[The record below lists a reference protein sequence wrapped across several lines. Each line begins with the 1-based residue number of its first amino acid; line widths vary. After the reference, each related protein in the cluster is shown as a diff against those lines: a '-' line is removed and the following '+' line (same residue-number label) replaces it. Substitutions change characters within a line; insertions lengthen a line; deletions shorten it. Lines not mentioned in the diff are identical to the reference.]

1 MFTGIIQAVGRVQ
14 SAVARGGDLRLVI
27 DPATLRE
34 RVAPKRLATG
44 ESVAVN
50 GVCLTV
56 LEPDSGMLRFD
67 VSRESLEKTTL
78 GELQPGA
85 QVNLESALCVG
96 DPLGGHIVSG
106 HIDGVAV
113 VTAVAGDARSL
124 RVELEVP
131 TELAP
136 YVAPKGSVALDGVS
150 LTVNAVDGRRFGIN
164 LIPHT
169 LEMTTFGDL
178 TPGRRLNFEVDT
190 IARYVQRMLGSAGT
204 QDSRSRKPD

>member
-1 MFTGIIQAVGRVQ
+1 MFTGIIQAIGRVQ
-14 SAVARGGDLRLVI
+14 SAEARGGDLRLVI
-27 DPATLRE
+27 DSTTLAQ
-34 RVAPKRLATG
+34 RVSANRLAIG

-56 LEPDSGMLRFD
+56 LEPDEGVLRFD
-67 VSRESLEKTTL
+67 VSLESLEKTTL
-78 GELQPGA
+78 GELQAGSR
-85 QVNLESALCVG
+85 VNLESALCVG

-113 VTAVAGDARSL
+113 VTAVAEDARSL

-131 TELAP
+131 AELAL

-169 LEMTTFGDL
+169 LEMTTFAAL
-178 TPGRRLNFEVDT
+178 APGRRLNFEVDT
-190 IARYVQRMLGSAGT
+190 IARYVRRML
-204 QDSRSRKPD
+204 QPD

>member
-14 SAVARGGDLRLVI
+14 SAEARGGDLRLVI
-27 DPATLRE
+27 DSTTLAQRVPAN
-34 RVAPKRLATG
+34 RLAIG

-56 LEPDSGMLRFD
+56 LEPEGGVLRFD

-78 GELQPGA
+78 GELRAGSR
-85 QVNLESALCVG
+85 VNLESALCVG
-96 DPLGGHIVSG
+96 DPLGGHFVSG
-106 HIDGVAV
+106 HVDGVAV
-113 VTAVAGDARSL
+113 VTAVAEDARSL

-131 TELAP
+131 AELAL

-169 LEMTTFGDL
+169 LEMTTFAAL
-178 TPGRRLNFEVDT
+178 APGRRLNFEVDT
-190 IARYVQRMLGSAGT
+190 IARYVRRMLQS
-204 QDSRSRKPD
+204 D